1 MKTHLIVLYDS
12 IFNSVFQG
20 QVAAPLI
27 KQLNTSPEISA
38 SIVSFERKKIT
49 PQQIT
54 SLISDPRIHIIV
66 RKKIPFVGTL
76 SLWLAAQQLKTI
88 LKKMNPSTITARGP
102 LAGWIVAHATQS
114 NIPIVVQARGLAGQE
129 YLYAHEPSSWWHRL
143 RTRQYEQIEQY
154 VYGTYAAQPQVTVHT
169 VSEALKDYVIKTWQT
184 PTHKI
189 TVATHD
195 IPEKISID
203 LVHNWRISMRK
214 KIGIP
219 KEAYVYVYNG
229 SAHPWQCPEQTVRF
243 FAKKYHENT
252 NSFLLILTQSV
263 EQFLDLLRKTDLPAQ
278 AYRVTC
284 VPHADIYHYLAAADA
299 GLLFREKHCINWVSR
314 PTKALEYQAVGL
326 KIIHNNTIEML
337 TTKKRPPCR

>member
-1 MKTHLIVLYDS
+1 MKTHLTILYDS

-27 KQLNTSPEISA
+27 KHLNASPETSV
-38 SIVSFERKKIT
+38 SIISFERKQIAQ
-49 PQQIT
+49 QQIA
-54 SLISDPRIHIIV
+54 SLISDPRIKVIV
-66 RKKIPFVGTL
+66 RKKIPFIGTP

-88 LKKMNPSTITARGP
+88 LKKINPTIITARGP
-102 LAGWIVAHATQS
+102 LAGWIVAHTAKS

-129 YLYAHEPSSWWHRL
+129 YLYAHESSSWWHQL
-143 RTRQYEQIEQY
+143 RGWQYEQIEQY
-154 VYGTYAAQPQVTVHT
+154 VYGTYAARPKVTVHT
-169 VSEALKDYVIKTWQT
+169 VSEALKDYVIKTWHT
-184 PTHKI
+184 SENKI

-195 IPEKISID
+195 IPEKFPVA
-203 LVHNWRISMRK
+203 LVHTWRTTMRK
-214 KIGIP
+214 KIGITQ
-219 KEAYVYVYNG
+219 ERYVYVYSG

-263 EQFLDLLRKTDLPAQ
+263 EQFHALLHKTDLPAQ
-278 AYRVTC
+278 AYHVTC
-284 VPHADIYHYLAAADA
+284 VPHAEIYHYLAAADT
-299 GLLFREKHCINWVSR
+299 GLLFREQHCINWVSR

-337 TTKKRPPCR
+337 SAAR